1 MADESIT
8 ITFTVK
14 VVRAGVKPQPILH
27 IRLEVV
33 DGRIQVDR
41 FGLASQEAGRPITA
55 ADLRYWDFDTVVRL
69 VEQRVGEIASMRA
82 RAVADGVNTI
92 EDLQAAVAD
101 GVAAADTH
109 RTYRSIDADLLERVA
124 EIVTANRQKPALA
137 VRTEM
142 STTSR
147 NASRWIAAARKQGF
161 LPPLPKEQLMA
172 SKRETSELSGSCRP
186 ESGRPGTATR
196 PE

>member
-1 MADESIT
+1 MNPKELFIKPAGLFIRPGNAGGSVVALTNGTPFLSFADFE
-8 ITFTVK
+8 

-161 LPPLPKEQLMA
+161 LPPLPKENN
-172 SKRETSELSGSCRP
+172 
-186 ESGRPGTATR
+186 
-196 PE
+196 